1 LIDKAI
7 AVSLLLLA
15 TPVAAGDLVGQAT
28 VIDGDTLEIRGQR
41 IRLHGVDAPESRQ
54 LCQKSRRNYR
64 CGQQA
69 ARALDARIGGR
80 PVRCEERGTDR
91 YGRIVAECYVGDVS
105 LNAWLVRQGH
115 AVAYREYS
123 KDHIAEEAAAQ
134 TARRGIWAGTFQM
147 PWDWRAAQRTSKSDA
162 GSASRPSS
170 ANGCRI
176 KGNISPKGDRIY
188 HLPSGRS
195 YGRTSIDERK
205 GERWFCTV
213 AEARTA
219 GWRPADQ

>member
-1 LIDKAI
+1 M
-7 AVSLLLLA
+7 
-15 TPVAAGDLVGQAT
+15 
-28 VIDGDTLEIRGQR
+28 
-41 IRLHGVDAPESRQ
+41 
-54 LCQKSRRNYR
+54 
-64 CGQQA
+64 
-69 ARALDARIGGR
+69 
-80 PVRCEERGTDR
+80 
-91 YGRIVAECYVGDVS
+91 S

-123 KDHIAEEAAAQ
+123 KDYIAEEAAAQ

-147 PWDWRAAQRTSKSDA
+147 PWDWRAAQRTGKNEA
-162 GSASRPSS
+162 GSASRPTLAS
-170 ANGCRI
+170 GCRI

-188 HLPSGRS
+188 HLPGGRS

-213 AEARTA
+213 VEARTA